1 MSTDLLTQLKALHLY
16 GMAEAWSEL
25 SAEMPQRKQVSPQ
38 ASCVKPADQR
48 RNGRTPAVQPEIPD
62 ESRKVSDSPRSGEIR
77 LG

>member
-1 MSTDLLTQLKALHLY
+1 MSIDLLTQLKALHLY

-38 ASCVKPADQR
+38 AALSQLINAEI
-48 RNGRTPAVQPEIPD
+48 GTPAAQPEIPD
-62 ESRKVSDSPRSGEIR
+62 ESRKVSDSPRSGQIR